1 MSRNFLFLLATLL
14 LALGCTE
21 IPPTINPLL
30 GGEVEPPSGDSTLQ
44 KVLIEE
50 LTGVKCVNCPG
61 GTAEVL
67 RLQELLGKQV
77 IAVALHAGSFAIP
90 YEDSRGDFRI
100 PETAS
105 LLNYLGSPLGY
116 PSAVIN
122 RKLYEGERDLQLSR
136 GLWPIFTSQEIQ
148 GPATLK
154 LEVNTIFNETSRE
167 LRVDIN
173 IDALVAINES
183 VLKLS
188 VMLVEDRVAD
198 VQLTPDGKNPDYLH
212 RHNLRDMLTAFNGNS
227 IEPNLAAGDQVSR
240 NYFYTLPEAWLAEEC
255 AIIAFVHLDGEQKD
269 VLQVEKAELLP

>member
-1 MSRNFLFLLATLL
+1 MIRNLLFFSLLIGFSA
-14 LALGCTE
+14 CTE
-21 IPPTINPLL
+21 IPPVINPLQ
-30 GGEVEPPSGDSTLQ
+30 GNEVEPITTDSVVQ

-50 LTGVKCVNCPG
+50 LTGVRCVNCPV

-67 RLQELLGKQV
+67 RLQELLGEQV

-148 GPATLK
+148 KPATLK
-154 LEVNTIFNETSRE
+154 IEVNTIFNETSRE
-167 LRVDIN
+167 LRVDV
-173 IDALVAINES
+173 DVEALAAINTS
-183 VLKLS
+183 ILKLS
-188 VMLVEDRVAD
+188 VMLVEDRVTD
-198 VQLTPDGKNPDYLH
+198 VQLTPDGKNPDYVH

-227 IEPNLAAGDQVSR
+227 IESNLALGDQLSR
-240 NYFYTLPEAWLAEEC
+240 NYFYNLPETWRAEEC
-255 AIIAFVHLDGEQKD
+255 AIIAFVHLDGDQKD
-269 VLQVEKAELLP
+269 VLQVEKAKLLP

>member
-1 MSRNFLFLLATLL
+1 MSRSFLFLLATLL
-14 LALGCTE
+14 LTLGCTE

-30 GGEVEPPSGDSTLQ
+30 VEEVEPPTGDSTLQ

-61 GTAEVL
+61 GTAEIL
-67 RLQELLGKQV
+67 RLQELLGTQV

-90 YEDSRGDFRI
+90 YDDSRGDFRI

-154 LEVNTIFNETSRE
+154 LAVSTIFNETSRE
-167 LRVDIN
+167 LRVDVN

-240 NYFYTLPEAWLAEEC
+240 NYFYTLPDAWQAEEC

>member
-1 MSRNFLFLLATLL
+1 MNRNFLFLLAALL
-14 LALGCTE
+14 LSLGCTE
-21 IPPTINPLL
+21 IPPTITPLQV
-30 GGEVEPPSGDSTLQ
+30 GVEPPPADSTVK

-50 LTGVKCVNCPG
+50 LTGVRCVNCPG

-67 RLQELLGKQV
+67 RLQELLGEQV

-90 YEDSRGDFRI
+90 YEESRGDFRI
-100 PETAS
+100 PETTS

-136 GLWPIFTSQEIQ
+136 GLWPLFTSQETQ

-154 LEVNTIFNETSRE
+154 IEVNTLFNETSRE
-167 LRVDIN
+167 LRVDVDIE
-173 IDALVAINES
+173 ALAAINES
-183 VLKLS
+183 ILKLS

-227 IEPNLAAGDQVSR
+227 IEPNMVVGDQVSR
-240 NYFYTLPEAWLAEEC
+240 NYFYTLPTEWQAEEC

-269 VLQVEKAELLP
+269 VLQVEKAEVLP